1 MSNKI
6 QFIIRDDDLSYF
18 TPVEEI
24 NNLYKDIWDT
34 FPITFATVPY
44 QKGTFA
50 GHMPLTHW
58 HTKEAYPIDRNEEL
72 IKFVNER
79 IKEKKVD
86 IALHGIHHTY
96 RFKGHTMIPELIDN
110 IDDFETKLIDAK
122 QYLEKL
128 FRIDINTFV
137 PPSNTMSIDIAKIL
151 IKNNFNLLN
160 LPGVRRNTRNLLSVK
175 HQKARCERIYF
186 MIKYR
191 FDSPIP
197 IIDNNR
203 WELGAYALTPSMN
216 IETLKNAFLYA
227 KDNGHPFVLATHF
240 WEHKCIL
247 PDNPKRTQYDV
258 LKEFLDFVS
267 GYDINPI
274 RVRDLK
280 L

>member
-1 MSNKI
+1 MSV

-44 QKGTFA
+44 QKGSFT
-50 GHMPLTHW
+50 GHMPLNHW
-58 HTKEAYPIDRNEEL
+58 HTNETYPIGDNFEL
-72 IKFVNER
+72 IDFINNKIEN
-79 IKEKKVD
+79 KQVD
-86 IALHGIHHTY
+86 IVLHGIHHTY
-96 RFKGHTMIPELIDN
+96 RFKGHHIIPELIDN
-110 IDDFETKLIDAK
+110 IEDFEAKLIEAK
-122 QYLEKL
+122 EYLEKL
-128 FRIDINTFV
+128 FNIDINAFV
-137 PPSNTMSIDIAKIL
+137 PPSNTMSVDIANTL
-151 IKNNFNLLN
+151 IKNDFNLLN
-160 LPGVRRNTRNLLSVK
+160 LPGVRRNTRKITSMK
-175 HQKARCERIYF
+175 HQLARLQRIYF
-186 MIKYR
+186 MIKHR

-197 IIDNNR
+197 IIDKNR
-203 WELGAYALTPSMN
+203 WEVGGYALTPSMN
-216 IETLKNAFLYA
+216 IDTLKNAFLYA

-247 PDNPKRTQYDV
+247 PDNPTRTQYDV

-274 RVRDLK
+274 RARDLK